1 MKQQRPL
8 FHRVLATL
16 LALCLVFTVFGVGV
30 VWAEEDVQTDAI
42 PGTPV
47 TEQQGTGTT
56 GKDDTTE
63 TKSYAQ
69 YFTGPVTPIDKTVSV
84 DITNF
89 TSAETNEDPCL
100 FSDYEGRVGSALLMP
115 KKGSVTFT
123 FSVETAGYYNLSVLY
138 YPYAGSG
145 STILRD
151 ILIDGALPFS
161 EAAGLSFERI
171 WADDQDVIYDENGK
185 PIKVDANGNQVRPQQ
200 VEAPAWTQKTVVSY
214 DGAFNRPFYFY
225 LSAGEHTLTFVGRRE
240 PMMVGEVVFKQNEE
254 VKSYAEVLAQYN
266 ANGYKPAT
274 GNIIKIEAELAGAK
288 SDQTMYAIADRTSPT
303 TWPQPDNPGLVYYNT
318 IGGTQWQSNGQWI
331 EWKFTVDETGL
342 YKLGTHFRQSEKS
355 NDISIRE
362 LYIDGVL
369 PFAEAD
375 NIAFG
380 YDSAWQS
387 KYIGYT
393 DENGK
398 EEPYQFYFEA
408 GRTYTLRLRVGMGV
422 YTETVE
428 KLQSYLLELNRIYRC
443 IVVVTGA
450 SLDLYRDYKFDIVCR
465 QELID
470 MAAIRTKLEGLKEEL
485 KDLTGGGGANLVS
498 LDKLIMDLTEMI
510 DDEEQIAY
518 RLTTFKD
525 DIASFG
531 TWMNSLKQMPLALDQ
546 IYIAPVDTA
555 QKLPQGEANFFQM
568 IGFYFA
574 QFFASFTS
582 DYQAIG
588 VMDTSGTI
596 SSVTVWVTTGRD
608 QAQILKQLVN
618 DDFTPNTNI
627 AVNLQLVA
635 GGSLLPAVLA
645 GIGPDISLGIAQADP
660 MNMALRGAVADLST
674 FSDWDEVA
682 ARFHESALVPFTFTK
697 WSQEK
702 DEAGNVISEGYK
714 TGVYAVPETE
724 SYPVLFY
731 RKDILKDMNISL
743 DDLNTWESILQ
754 KVLPVLQKSSLM
766 FGMGPSV
773 TNYVMLL
780 YQNGGTMYS
789 DDSKNCLFNTPEA
802 IATMRDYIMLYDQ
815 YGMPLSY
822 DFSNRF
828 RTGEMPIAIADF
840 MTYNQLTVFAPEI
853 KGLWGMLPMPGT
865 VQADG
870 SIDRSCVS
878 AVSGSIMLQS
888 AKARPDGGQA
898 PWEFLKWWVSAD
910 VQTAYGKNLESVVG
924 SAARYN
930 SANVEAMSN
939 VEWDYDIA
947 ETLEA
952 QLAWTKPYYE
962 VPGGYF
968 TGRHYE
974 FAFRDILYN
983 AADIR
988 ETLRDAVDQIDREIA
1003 NKRDEYSLD
1012 GPKQ

>member
-8 FHRVLATL
+8 FCRVLAAF
-16 LALCLVFTVFGVGV
+16 LALCLVFTAFGVGV
-30 VWAEEDVQTDAI
+30 VWAEEDVQETV
-42 PGTPV
+42 PGTVV
-47 TEQQGTGTT
+47 TEPEDTVETEETDDAVTPSYSEYLTGV
-56 GKDDTTE
+56 
-63 TKSYAQ
+63 
-69 YFTGPVTPIDKTVSV
+69 VTPIDKTVSI
-84 DITNF
+84 DITQF
-89 TSAETNEDPCL
+89 TNQDNNEDPRL
-100 FSDYEGRVGSALLMP
+100 FTDYEGRTGSALLLP
-115 KKGSVTFT
+115 KKGSVSFA
-123 FSVETAGYYNLSVLY
+123 FSVEAAGYYNLSVLY

-151 ILIDGALPFS
+151 VLIDGVLPFE
-161 EAAGLSFERI
+161 EAAGVSFERI

-185 PIKVDANGNQVRPQQ
+185 PTKVDANGNQVRPQQ
-200 VEAPAWTQKTVVSY
+200 VEAPAWTEKTVIAY
-214 DGAFNRPFYFY
+214 DGSYNRPFYFY
-225 LSAGEHTLTFVGRRE
+225 LTAGEHTLTFVGRRE
-240 PMMVGEVVFKQNEE
+240 PLMVGEIVFEQKVQP
-254 VKSYAEVLAQYN
+254 KPYAEVLAQYN
-266 ANGYKPAT
+266 ALGYKPAT
-274 GNIIKIEAELAGAK
+274 GNIIRVEAELANAK
-288 SDQTMYAIADRTSPT
+288 SDQTMYALADRTSPT

-318 IGGTQWQSNGQWI
+318 IGGTQWQSNGQWL
-331 EWKFTVDETGL
+331 EWEIAVTESGL
-342 YKLGTHFRQSEKS
+342 YNLGAHFRQSEKS

-362 LYIDGVL
+362 LYIDGEL

-375 NIAFG
+375 SIAFG

-387 KYIGYT
+387 QLIGYE

-398 EEPYQFYFEA
+398 PVPYQFYFEA
-408 GRTYTLRLRVGMGV
+408 GRTYSLRLRVGMGV
-422 YTETVE
+422 YTQTVE
-428 KLQSYLLELNRIYRC
+428 KVQTYLMELNRIYRC

-450 SLDLYRDYKFDIVCR
+450 SPDLYRDYKFDIVCR
-465 QELID
+465 QELLD
-470 MAAIRTKLEGLKEEL
+470 MAAIRTKLQALREEL
-485 KDLTGGGGANLVS
+485 KVLTDGGGANLVS
-498 LDKLIMDLTEMI
+498 IDKLITDLTEMI

-518 RLTTFKD
+518 RLATFKD

-546 IYIAPVDTA
+546 LYIAPVATEE
-555 QKLPQGEANFFQM
+555 KLPEGEANFFRM
-568 IGFYFA
+568 LGFYFA

-588 VMDTSGTI
+588 VMDTTGTTA
-596 SSVTVWVTTGRD
+596 SVTVWVTTGRD

-618 DDFTPNTNI
+618 DDFTPNQNI

-645 GIGPDISLGIAQADP
+645 GIGPDISLGIAQAEP

-674 FSDWDEVA
+674 FSDWKDVA
-682 ARFHESALVPFTFTK
+682 GRFHENALVPFTFTK
-697 WSQEK
+697 WVTEK
-702 DEAGNVISEGYK
+702 DDNGNVTYEGYK

-731 RKDILKDMNISL
+731 RKDILQEMNITTSDL
-743 DDLNTWESILQ
+743 DTWESILQ

-789 DDSKNCLFNTPEA
+789 DDFKNCLFDTPEA
-802 IATMRDYIMLYDQ
+802 ITTMRDYIMLYDQ
-815 YGMPLSY
+815 YGMPLAY

-840 MTYNQLTVFAPEI
+840 TVYNQLTVFAPEI

-865 VQADG
+865 MQADG
-870 SIDRSCVS
+870 TIDRSCLAGVT
-878 AVSGSIMLQS
+878 GSIMLQS
-888 AKARPDGGQA
+888 AKTKPDGGQA
-898 PWEFLKWWVSAD
+898 AWEFLKWWVSAD
-910 VQTAYGKNLESVVG
+910 VQTSYGKNLESVVG

-930 SANVEAMSN
+930 SANVEAMAN

-988 ETLRDAVDQIDREIA
+988 ETLSDAVDQIDREIA
-1003 NKRDEYSLD
+1003 NKRDEYHLD
-1012 GPKQ
+1012 GPAQ